1 MKSGAVGKSGYL
13 RLGFE
18 HRDGRTILAD
28 LDSRTPFLA
37 QRALHCDDA
46 LPDMAWLFMI
56 TTGGCVLQGDRLALD
71 VSLGP
76 GARAHV
82 TTQSAT
88 KVHSMDANYAHQTQ
102 SFTLGEGAY
111 LEFLPDP
118 LIPHRQARFAN
129 DTRIVIDPTASLLCS
144 EIVQP
149 GRKHHHPDECFGAT
163 LLSLA
168 TSATRP
174 GGQPLFSEKL
184 VIEPLR
190 NPMRQSG
197 VMDGFDVFG
206 NVILCT
212 PADVADRVHA
222 RVGAE
227 VDLDGRRGLR
237 RLPAAQRRRPHLQG
251 AGPRDRAGAGQGPRV
266 LGGGSPG
273 NHRRRHPA
281 PFLLAVAVATTAFHS
296 RRPMKSLLASWE
308 SLCAASG
315 AVRFVDINLRGVG
328 QVMFQDNPLSGA
340 LFLAAIAW
348 GSFAAG
354 VPQVLF
360 GGLLAVVA
368 ATLHRAVA
376 ARRSRH
382 RCTRDSMASMA
393 CSSAWRSPRS
403 SRRVRC
409 CGPMWCWA
417 PRCRSSRW
425 RPPPVWPGP
434 GACRR

>member
-1 MKSGAVGKSGYL
+1 MGASERAVTLAPFGGGAPAEFARYGDEPPQMRSGAVGKSGCL

-56 TTGGCVLQGDRLALD
+56 TTGGCVLQGDRLELA
-71 VSLGP
+71 VTLGK

-129 DTRIVIDPTASLLCS
+129 ETRIVLDPSASMLAS

-168 TSATRP
+168 TSAARP

-190 NPMRQSG
+190 FAVRQTG
-197 VMDGFDVFG
+197 VMDDFDVFG

-212 PADVADRVHA
+212 PPDVADRVHA
-222 RVGAE
+222 RVTAD
-227 VDLDGRRGLR
+227 VDL
-237 RLPAAQRRRPHLQG
+237 
-251 AGPRDRAGAGQGPRV
+251 
-266 LGGGSPG
+266 
-273 NHRRRHPA
+273 
-281 PFLLAVAVATTAFHS
+281 
-296 RRPMKSLLASWE
+296 E
-308 SLCAASG
+308 
-315 AVRFVDINLRGVG
+315 
-328 QVMFQDNPLSGA
+328 
-340 LFLAAIAW
+340 
-348 GSFAAG
+348 AG
-354 VPQVLF
+354 VAF
-360 GGLLAVVA
+360 
-368 ATLHRAVA
+368 
-376 ARRSRH
+376 
-382 RCTRDSMASMA
+382 
-393 CSSAWRSPRS
+393 
-403 SRRVRC
+403 
-409 CGPMWCWA
+409 
-417 PRCRSSRW
+417 
-425 RPPPVWPGP
+425 
-434 GACRR
+434 GACRLPNDAGLVYKILGRETAQVRAKVREFWEVARHEITGAAIPPAFFWR